1 MAKVTNKFLS
11 KLKLEDLDGTQW
23 ALLAPLVYR
32 SRTNPHGQTVKTCY
46 TVAEGFVTDLAS
58 VPRAVFWRSKSG
70 TYNEAAVLH
79 DACYAGAV
87 DIVPVPQTP
96 LNRGEADGLFQDAMA
111 ALGVGWWT
119 RRMLYTAVR
128 LGGWRSWRK
137 YRNAESE
144 APHDE

>member
-1 MAKVTNKFLS
+1 MAKVINKFLS
-11 KLKLEDLDGTQW
+11 KLQLEDLDGNQW
-23 ALLAPLVYR
+23 KLLAPLIYR
-32 SRTNPHGQTVKTCY
+32 SATNTQGKTVKTRY

-58 VPRAVFWRSKSG
+58 IPSLVFWRSKSG
-70 TYNEAAVLH
+70 NYNKAAVLH
-79 DACYAGAV
+79 DACYAGRVA
-87 DIVPVPQTP
+87 ITP
-96 LNRGEADGLFQDAMA
+96 APDAPLTRGEADGLFQDAMA

-119 RRMLYTAVR
+119 RRILYRSVR